1 MSARLEEMG
10 APLREL
16 RATFEAEV
24 EPHRRA
30 LWNYCLRL
38 TGSAWDAEDLVQETM
53 LRALARLAQ
62 LWQPVDPRAYLFRIA
77 TNTWIDQRRREVRA
91 EFREL
96 AAEAEPT
103 EQMPEVRVEAQEA
116 LAHLVRVLTPLQRV
130 VFLLCET
137 LDFRAHEAASLLG
150 TTEGAVKAALH
161 RARRGLAAVGTAPEA
176 APPTRF
182 LEAGEASEIVQRYV
196 EAFNARDP
204 DAIAAL
210 LDERAVTTIVGSA
223 EEIGREV
230 SRKNSLAEWAAE
242 TTEQWA
248 SAGLLEGKEVIFVLA
263 HGTASRP
270 CLYSLIELEAAAGAI
285 HGHKIYF
292 FSPEL
297 LEHAAAA
304 LGLEASTHGHQYP
317 LFDAT

>member
-10 APLREL
+10 PPLREL
-16 RATFEAEV
+16 RAAFEAEV

-96 AAEAEPT
+96 ADEAEST
-103 EQMPEVRVEAQEA
+103 EQISEARVEAQEA

-161 RARRGLAAVGTAPEA
+161 RARRALAVAGTPPN
-176 APPTRF
+176 APPTRL

-210 LDERAVTTIVGSA
+210 LDESAVTTIVGSA

-242 TTEQWA
+242 TTEQ
-248 SAGLLEGKEVIFVLA
+248 SAAPGLLEGREVIFVLA
-263 HGTASRP
+263 HGIGSEPR
-270 CLYSLIELEAAAGAI
+270 LYSLIELEAAAGAI

-317 LFDAT
+317 GLEAA